1 MNSIN
6 SFFEKVYV
14 TTIDIHGE
22 RRRDLSAR
30 IHNTAFEY
38 FSEVDLT
45 RQEFRKFK
53 NVADYPDSF
62 FEALD
67 LDKNFATRWSTG
79 QLGCFANCIKLYK
92 HALANNYASIL
103 VLEDDVQLSDSAFRI
118 FNKAMK
124 QLPEDWDL
132 VFLGYKN
139 GKTHNKAF
147 RWIKKVFYVL
157 KGKDYNDYVPGFFSK
172 NLDKPPKRFAGGFAY
187 GLSKKGIEKLLT
199 YKSPI
204 QEFGDILFPILA
216 HQPGFK
222 AFAVYPQIAAD
233 MPFQS
238 STQQNW

>member
-22 RRRDLSAR
+22 RRKHLIERLQ
-30 IHNTAFEY
+30 NVVFEY
-38 FSEVDLT
+38 FSELDLT

-62 FEALD
+62 FEALN

-172 NLDKPPKRFAGGFAY
+172 NLDKPPKKFAGGFAY

>member
-45 RQEFRKFK
+45 RPAFRRFK
-53 NVADYPDSF
+53 NVADYPDTF
-62 FEALD
+62 FATLN

-172 NLDKPPKRFAGGFAY
+172 NLDKPPKKFAGGFAY